1 MPRANGITRQEILT
15 AIKVFGAMTA
25 EELSHRLEISPVAVR
40 QHLTSLEAEGTVV
53 VAVERRGLG
62 RPSHRYRITETGD
75 EGFPRAYDLLAT
87 QLLDELK
94 IERGEEAVKNL
105 NLARHERLRASV
117 AGRLQGATLQERM
130 QKLVQLETE
139 RGYMAE
145 VKEVEAGEFL
155 FIKRNCAVCST
166 ARHYPEVC
174 CGGLEPLYTSVLGEV
189 KVQLEQMQGKGS
201 SVCVFRVC
209 EVALPQLQPGNA
221 VEETRNGLARNKK
234 QTLAVLSEEAITH

>member
-40 QHLTSLEAEGTVV
+40 QHLTSLEAEGTVA

-62 RPSHRYRITETGD
+62 RPSHRYRITEMGD
-75 EGFPRAYDLLAT
+75 ESFPRAYDLLAS

-94 IERGEEAVKNL
+94 IERGEEAIKSL
-105 NLARHERLRASV
+105 NLARHERLRSSI
-117 AGRLQGATLQERM
+117 AGRLQGATLKERI
-130 QKLVQLETE
+130 QKLAQLETE

-145 VKEVEAGEFL
+145 VKEVEAGEYL

-166 ARHYPEVC
+166 ARQYPEVC
-174 CGGLEPLYTSVLGEV
+174 CGGLEPLYTSVLGDV
-189 KVQLEQMQGKGS
+189 KVQLEQMQGREAS
-201 SVCVFRVC
+201 MCVFRVC
-209 EVALPQLQPGNA
+209 EVALPQLGTA
-221 VEETRNGLARNKK
+221 DALEEPQNGTARNNG
-234 QTLAVLSEEAITH
+234 QTHGVIREEATTH